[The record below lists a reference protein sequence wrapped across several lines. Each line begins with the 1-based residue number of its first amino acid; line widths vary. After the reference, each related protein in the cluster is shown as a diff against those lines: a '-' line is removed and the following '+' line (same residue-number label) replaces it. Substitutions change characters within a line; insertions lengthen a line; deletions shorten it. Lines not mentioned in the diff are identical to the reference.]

1 MPRLRHFLLAVMLLA
16 FCAPIARPVRA
27 AELLGIDFNGVLYDV
42 AVPAGLAT
50 NPRPTGIATA
60 SGIGFSPT
68 GQLYV
73 HDAATNHLFRVN
85 HLTGE
90 STQIGFL
97 GIDVTEGDLAFHPQT
112 GILYGAQTAGADR
125 LYTIDTTTGQATII
139 GTIID
144 SGDISALAF
153 DADGSL
159 WALDTSF
166 NQSLYRLDP
175 STGSILSTIA
185 IDGDY
190 LGNTAGM
197 AFEPDTGLLWVASNN
212 LVNNANRFYQL
223 STESGLLRPMGMTGL
238 PGGLS
243 GLQFIPEPTTLSM
256 LLMAGV
262 ALSLRRRALR
272 RP

>member
-1 MPRLRHFLLAVMLLA
+1 MPRIRHVLLAVILAA
-16 FCAPIARPVRA
+16 FCAIHVRPVGA

-60 SGIGFSPT
+60 SGIGFSPS

-85 HLTGE
+85 RLTGE
-90 STQIGFL
+90 ATEIGFL

-112 GILYGAQTAGADR
+112 GVLYGAQTAGADR
-125 LYTIDTTTGQATII
+125 LYTIDTNTGQATIV

-144 SGDISALAF
+144 SGDISGLAF
-153 DADGSL
+153 DSDGSL

-166 NQSLYRLDP
+166 NQSLYQLDP
-175 STGSILSTIA
+175 STGSILSAIA

-197 AFEPDTGLLWVASNN
+197 AFDPDTGLLWVASNN
-212 LVNNANRFYQL
+212 LVNNVNRFYQL

-243 GLQFIPEPTTLSM
+243 GLQFIPEPATLSLV
-256 LLMAGV
+256 LLGAA
-262 ALSLRRRALR
+262 ALIHRRRQR
-272 RP
+272 